1 MRVTSREGSGTKV
14 IGVIADDVTG
24 ANDIGIMFAK
34 SSYLTH
40 VFGYDLESGW
50 RPDHEK
56 KPDVVVL
63 DTDSRLDQAD
73 VAYDKVFQ
81 ATKNFQEAGASRFFN
96 KTCSV
101 FRGNIGAEF
110 DAMLDALKEEFAVV
124 ILGFP
129 KNGRT
134 TVDGIHYVHGRRLED
149 SEFRN
154 DPVHPMERSDLVGIL
169 QSQTKRKVGLVDQSV
184 VKSGAESIRVRLAE
198 LKRSLQYAIIDV
210 TRQEDLAVIAEAVQD
225 EKILCGS
232 SALAEELPKVWG
244 KRKNVSQQRV
254 LQPYNGKGLLCVA
267 GSLMPQTAE
276 QIDYMRGG
284 QAAVLEFDTVDLAGM
299 ENPEVKIRD
308 TVSEILPILNDGTD
322 VIFHTANSPDKV
334 KATKEAGFAK
344 GLSNEEISRLVS
356 GTMAE
361 IAAEIMQ
368 HSGQNRLLV
377 AGGDTS
383 GAVCKRLGIKG
394 MRVCEEIA
402 PGLPSCISLSGQPV
416 ALVLKSGSF
425 GQSDFL
431 EKAFS
436 HLKSLSV

>member
-1 MRVTSREGSGTKV
+1 MRVTSLEGSGTKV
-14 IGVIADDVTG
+14 IGVVADDITG

-40 VFGYDLESGW
+40 VFGYDLEGGW

-56 KPDVVVL
+56 TPDVVIL
-63 DTDSRLDQAD
+63 DTDSRLDQPD

-81 ATKNFQEAGASRFFN
+81 AAKDFREAGVSRFFN

-110 DAMLDALKEEFAVV
+110 DAMLDALEEEFAVIV
-124 ILGFP
+124 LGFP

-134 TVDGIHYVHGRRLED
+134 TVDGVHYVHGRRLED

-154 DPVHPMERSDLVGIL
+154 DPVHPMEQSDLVGIL
-169 QSQTKRKVGLVDQSV
+169 QSQTKRKVGLVDHSV
-184 VKSGAESIRVRLAE
+184 VKGGAESIRERLKE
-198 LKRSLQYAIIDV
+198 LKNTLQYAIVDV
-210 TRQEDLAVIAEAVQD
+210 TEQKDLTVIADAVQD
-225 EKILCGS
+225 ENVICGS

-244 KRKNVSQQRV
+244 QRENLSHQRV
-254 LQPYNGKGLLCVA
+254 LLPYNGKGLLCVA
-267 GSLMPQTAE
+267 GSLMPQMAE
-276 QIDYMRGG
+276 QIDYMRNG
-284 QAAVLEFDTVDLAGM
+284 QAVVLEFDTVDLAAAA
-299 ENPEVKIRD
+299 NPEEKIRNA
-308 TVSEILPILNDGTD
+308 VNEIIPVLNEGTD
-322 VIFHTANSPDKV
+322 VIFHTSNSPDKV
-334 KATKEAGFAK
+334 RATKDAALEK

-361 IAAEIMQ
+361 IAEKIMQ
-368 HSGQNRLLV
+368 QSGQNRLIV

-383 GAVCKRLGIKG
+383 GAVCSRLGIKG

-425 GQSDFL
+425 GRNDFL